1 MKRQVAAA
9 VALFALSLIFIWR
22 GSPDGDVVEFS
33 RYGHAVL
40 DGQLPY
46 RDFHLEYPP
55 GAIPLFTL
63 PAIGGAYVTWFR
75 LENALAWVAVIVLAG
90 AVLAALRPGDR
101 RNPFLLG
108 AIALVPLVLGP
119 FTLMRFDGW
128 PTALVLAALLCLV
141 RGRPTPAL
149 ALLALG
155 VVVKAWPI
163 ALLPIVLVYG
173 VPKRALAVFVAV
185 LAVALV
191 PFAALSPG
199 GAYNG
204 LMAQPHRHLEYET
217 IGASALFALGRPV
230 RLYFETGSFSVA
242 GSGANTIATLQTLLQ
257 LAVVLLVVVLFAR
270 SRRGPPQLVAAAA
283 ATVAAAAVLGK
294 VLSPQ
299 FLLWIAPFA
308 ALVDLTALVLF
319 VAACAGTRWLF
330 VGSFHSLAE
339 LHPGPVAVLAVRNA
353 FLLGTTGALLRTAAQ
368 R

>member
-1 MKRQVAAA
+1 MRKQVAAA

-63 PAIGGAYVTWFR
+63 PALGEYVTWFR
-75 LENALAWVAVIVLAG
+75 LENALAWIAVIVLVG
-90 AVLAALRPGDR
+90 AMLATLRPQDR
-101 RNPFLLG
+101 RNPLLLG
-108 AIALVPLVLGP
+108 AVALVPLLLGP

-128 PTALVLAALLCLV
+128 PTAFALAALLCLV
-141 RGRPTPAL
+141 RGRPALGL

-155 VVVKAWPI
+155 TVVKAWPI
-163 ALLPIVLVYG
+163 ALLPLVLVYG
-173 VPKRALAVFVAV
+173 VPKRSLAVFAAV
-185 LAVALV
+185 LVLALA
-191 PFAALSPG
+191 PFVFLTPG

-204 LMAQPHRHLEYET
+204 LMAQPNRHLEYET

-230 RLYFETGSFSVA
+230 RLYFETGSYSVS
-242 GSGANTIATLQTLLQ
+242 GSGANTIATLQSALELLGVV
-257 LAVVLLVVVLFAR
+257 AVAALFA
-270 SRRGPPQLVAAAA
+270 STRRTPQQLLTATA
-283 ATVAAAAVLGK
+283 ATVTVVAVLGK

-308 ALVDLTALVLF
+308 ALADLAALVLF
-319 VAACAGTRWLF
+319 AGACACTRALF
-330 VGSFHSLAE
+330 AQSFHSLAE
-339 LHPGPVAVLAVRNA
+339 LRHSAVAVLAVRNGL
-353 FLLGTTGALLRTAAQ
+353 LLGTTGALVRAV
-368 R
+368 RR

>member
-1 MKRQVAAA
+1 MRKQVAAA

-22 GSPDGDVVEFS
+22 GAPDGDVIEFG

-63 PAIGGAYVTWFR
+63 PALGHYVTWFR
-75 LENALAWVAVIVLAG
+75 LENALAWTAVIVLVG
-90 AVLAALRPGDR
+90 ALLSTVRPGDR
-101 RNPFLLG
+101 RNPLMLG
-108 AIALVPLVLGP
+108 VVALVPLVLGP

-141 RGRPTPAL
+141 RGRPTLAL
-149 ALLALG
+149 VLLALG
-155 VVVKAWPI
+155 TLVKAWPV
-163 ALLPIVLVYG
+163 ALLPLFLLYGVSKRSLAAFGVVLVI
-173 VPKRALAVFVAV
+173 ALT
-185 LAVALV
+185 

-230 RLYFETGSFSVA
+230 RTYFETGSFSVA
-242 GSGANTIATLQTLLQ
+242 GSGANTIATLQSALQ
-257 LAVVLLVVVLFAR
+257 LAMVILIVVLFAR
-270 SRRGPPQLVAAAA
+270 SLRGPRQLVTAVA
-283 ATVAAAAVLGK
+283 ATVAVAAVLGK

-308 ALVDLTALVLF
+308 ALADATALVLF
-319 VAACAGTRWLF
+319 VAACAGTRGLF
-330 VGSFHSLAE
+330 VGSFRALSE
-339 LHPGPVAVLAVRNA
+339 LHPGPVAVLAVRNVM
-353 FLLGTTGALLRTAAQ
+353 LLGTTGALVRAAS
-368 R
+368 RR